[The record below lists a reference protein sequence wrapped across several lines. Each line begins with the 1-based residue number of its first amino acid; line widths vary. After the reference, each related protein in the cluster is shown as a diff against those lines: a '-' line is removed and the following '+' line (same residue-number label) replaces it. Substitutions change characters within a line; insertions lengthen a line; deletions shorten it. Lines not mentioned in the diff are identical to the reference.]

1 MTYAMA
7 TYYQSNMEM
16 EQAKFYNE
24 NGFLVVKGMFPKM
37 LCNNLLKAF
46 HHEIKPSNTKM
57 LRQASGVEETH
68 CFSKAGYM
76 TNSLLDLHTFSQN
89 EFPLAIKSI
98 YDLLGFERLSK
109 TLGELLNEDPLL
121 IQTMYFESSDFG
133 TLVHIDGAI
142 LDSSIKG
149 DMIGWWIALEDIE
162 ESSGRFF
169 VSPGSNKLGTD
180 AFSDA
185 VNGMYR
191 QFYKCLHD
199 QYHVAQS
206 KNSSTEY
213 LQLALNRRKLIN
225 QIFKATQLELVYP
238 ALCAGDILFFSSKTL
253 HGSNKPT
260 SEGKSRNSIT
270 AHFIPVSQKLMRFDM
285 IEEKLEIETI
295 NNLKVH
301 KSNYY
306 SLPQQRN

>member
-1 MTYAMA
+1 
-7 TYYQSNMEM
+7 
-16 EQAKFYNE
+16 
-24 NGFLVVKGMFPKM
+24 
-37 LCNNLLKAF
+37 
-46 HHEIKPSNTKM
+46 
-57 LRQASGVEETH
+57 
-68 CFSKAGYM
+68 
-76 TNSLLDLHTFSQN
+76 
-89 EFPLAIKSI
+89 
-98 YDLLGFERLSK
+98 
-109 TLGELLNEDPLL
+109 
-121 IQTMYFESSDFG
+121 
-133 TLVHIDGAI
+133 
-142 LDSSIKG
+142 
-149 DMIGWWIALEDIE
+149 
-162 ESSGRFF
+162 
-169 VSPGSNKLGTD
+169 
-180 AFSDA
+180 
-185 VNGMYR
+185 MYR